1 MYYLKKFET
10 DADYL
15 TYINGEDVLLPNVS
29 YCANEVHVHYNPFVE
44 RLVVKYNVEDASQPT
59 LLYQYGA
66 EAGDLRYEKI
76 EIDGVNVPVAELDT
90 EEGMYEF
97 STVGEHTVKYT
108 LIDPT
113 TIGLAAFAA
122 CSGLSSITI
131 PDSVTT
137 IGQEAFADCNG
148 LTSIGI
154 PDSVTSIGEGVF
166 ANCSGLASVT
176 IGNGVT
182 SISNGAFANC
192 GGLEGVTIPN
202 NVRSIGNQAFVGC
215 GKLTTITSLA
225 TTAPTIQN
233 DTFQDVKT
241 NGTLTVPSGSTGYD
255 VWMGTGDYYLGKYGW
270 TKVEQ

>member
-97 STVGEHTVKYT
+97 GTAGEHTVKYT
-108 LIDPT
+108 LKDPT
-113 TIGLAAFAA
+113 SIGYGAFGG
-122 CSGLSSITI
+122 CSGLTSVTI
-131 PDSVTT
+131 PNSV
-137 IGQEAFADCNG
+137 
-148 LTSIGI
+148 TSIGDGAFAECQLTSVTI
-154 PDSVTSIGEGVF
+154 PNSVTSIGEQAF
-166 ANCSGLASVT
+166 ASCSNLAS
-176 IGNGVT
+176 
-182 SISNGAFANC
+182 
-192 GGLEGVTIPN
+192 
-202 NVRSIGNQAFVGC
+202 
-215 GKLTTITSLA
+215 ITSLA
-225 TTAPTIQN
+225 TTAPTIQS

-241 NGTLTVPSGSTGYD
+241 NGTLTVPSGSSGYD
-255 VWMGTGDYYLGKYGW
+255 VWMGTGNYYLGLYGW
-270 TKVEQ
+270 TKTEQ

>member
-97 STVGEHTVKYT
+97 GTAGEHTVKYT
-108 LIDPT
+108 LKDPT
-113 TIGLAAFAA
+113 SIGYGAFGG
-122 CSGLSSITI
+122 CSGLTSVTI
-131 PDSVTT
+131 PNSVTS
-137 IGQEAFADCNG
+137 IGQEAFGGCSG
-148 LTSIGI
+148 LTSVTIPNSVTSIGVGAFAQCISLTSVTI
-154 PDSVTSIGEGVF
+154 PDSVTSIGD
-166 ANCSGLASVT
+166 
-176 IGNGVT
+176 
-182 SISNGAFANC
+182 GAFAEC
-192 GGLEGVTIPN
+192 QLTSVTIPN
-202 NVRSIGNQAFVGC
+202 SVTSIGEQAFASC
-215 GKLTTITSLA
+215 SNLASITSLA
-225 TTAPTIQN
+225 TTAPTIQS

-241 NGTLTVPSGSTGYD
+241 NGTLTVPSGSSGYD
-255 VWMGTGDYYLGKYGW
+255 VWMGTGNYYLGLYGW
-270 TKVEQ
+270 TKTEQ